1 MTTVRQLLLQKGTDV
16 WTVDCKSTLRD
27 AIKLMANK
35 GVGAV
40 LILDGEKI
48 TGIFSER
55 DYVRESAKVDG
66 LSLTTPINNLMT
78 HLVFYIQPDAT
89 VDECMAL
96 MTEKKFRH
104 LPVVEN
110 EKLVGLISIGDVVKQ
125 YISQKDI
132 HIRSLESYILGR
144 EYNQ

>member
-1 MTTVRQLLLQKGTDV
+1 
-16 WTVDCKSTLRD
+16 
-27 AIKLMANK
+27 MANK